1 LLGLRI
7 APVFALA
14 PPFTLVPVPA
24 LFRVLFGLGI
34 SIALVGAHPQGTLL
48 ANDDLATMFLAG
60 ARELALGMVIVLAF
74 QIAFGALYVAGRVID
89 IQAGFGLALL
99 IDPTSQSQTPLTG
112 MLFAYAAAA
121 MFFAMDGHIEL
132 LRLFGASIDTI
143 PLGAWSMPHSIERV
157 TAFMSVTFVM
167 AFGVAGGSIL
177 VLFLIDMSIAF
188 LSRTVPQMNV
198 LILGFQVK
206 TIALLLVLPTS
217 FGIGGVLLIRMMS
230 MVLHAIPR
238 LL

>member
-1 LLGLRI
+1 
-7 APVFALA
+7 
-14 PPFTLVPVPA
+14 
-24 LFRVLFGLGI
+24 
-34 SIALVGAHPQGTLL
+34 
-48 ANDDLATMFLAG
+48 
-60 ARELALGMVIVLAF
+60 
-74 QIAFGALYVAGRVID
+74 
-89 IQAGFGLALL
+89 
-99 IDPTSQSQTPLTG
+99 
-112 MLFAYAAAA
+112 
-121 MFFAMDGHIEL
+121 
-132 LRLFGASIDTI
+132 
-143 PLGAWSMPHSIERV
+143 MPHSIERV